1 MMRFLLLFLVMS
13 VSVNA
18 KEEVYTINFGVV
30 MKNDAGE
37 PVGFKETTTIPVGKA
52 QQKTLYGVVVSR
64 NDETPFL
71 LGTVHIIP
79 TLDDNVTTKVMG
91 KPMQSTNRG
100 AVFLQSDEYD
110 IAGDY
115 AMEIYLDNQLLTT
128 VHYQLKETVDLTS
141 NANAVESDNNME
153 IASQD

>member
-1 MMRFLLLFLVMS
+1 MIRVLLLLITFGSAAL
-13 VSVNA
+13 A
-18 KEEVYTINFGVV
+18 DEQTYTINFGVII
-30 MKNDAGE
+30 KNDAGE

-79 TLDDNVTTKVMG
+79 TLDSNVTTKVMG

-128 VHYQLKETVDLTS
+128 VHYQLKEIDDLTS
-141 NANAVESDNNME
+141 NTKAVESDNNME